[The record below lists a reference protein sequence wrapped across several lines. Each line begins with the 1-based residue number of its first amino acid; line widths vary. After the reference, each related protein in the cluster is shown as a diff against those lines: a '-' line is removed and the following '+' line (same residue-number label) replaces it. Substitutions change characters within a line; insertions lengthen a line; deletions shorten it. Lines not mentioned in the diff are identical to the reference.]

1 MSLHDDWHT
10 LGATWRDGDAADP
23 AIGAAGDPV
32 TGRAIDPVV
41 GAVVGA
47 VSGAVSDPA
56 IDPDRILRTLRRQRR
71 RSLAMM
77 GLELSA
83 SVLCSVELI
92 DQIRHPAPGRGNAWA
107 WAMLG
112 VVWVFQALLISLR
125 RSPRRGPT
133 LTPISLLE
141 HTAARARTA
150 IRLAWLNIGAMFV
163 FAVSGLGLAISRWPD
178 PAARRPIVVAA
189 SLSLGFVVGFSLVL
203 REYLRKQRCTLVAA
217 QALAVE
223 LADPL
228 A

>member
-32 TGRAIDPVV
+32 IGRAIDPLI
-41 GAVVGA
+41 GAA
-47 VSGAVSDPA
+47 RDPA

-83 SVLCSVELI
+83 SVLCSMELI
-92 DQIRHPAPGRGNAWA
+92 NQIRHPLPGRSTAWA

-141 HTAARARTA
+141 HTAVRARTA
-150 IRLAWLNIGAMFV
+150 IRLAWLNIGAMIV
-163 FAVSGLGLAISRWPD
+163 FAAIGLGLAASRWPD

-189 SLSLGFVVGFSLVL
+189 SLSLGFVVGFSMVL
-203 REYLRKQRCTLVAA
+203 RWYLRRQRRTLAAA

-223 LADPL
+223 LTDAPT
-228 A
+228 